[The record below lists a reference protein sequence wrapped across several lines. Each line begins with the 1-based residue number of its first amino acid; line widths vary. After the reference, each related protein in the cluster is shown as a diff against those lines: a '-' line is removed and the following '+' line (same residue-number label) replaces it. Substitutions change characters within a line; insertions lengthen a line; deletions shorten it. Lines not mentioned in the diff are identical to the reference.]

1 MILSRVHITNYKQY
15 GGNQTIEIPQA
26 GTVGVIGTNGVGK
39 TTLFEAIEWALY
51 SPSTIKAADV
61 RPRTWRGNTLVVVE
75 LDDPATGQQYVVE
88 RELGKGSAKAR
99 IYRRDANGYEEKIVD
114 GAAQVTQYVANTLIG
129 LEHSAFVATFFTRQ
143 KELGFFNGSPT
154 ARRREVGKLLGLE
167 IIRDAQERIAEVRKR
182 AQADARSY
190 LSMSEEQAKER
201 DFAAELV
208 SADGAIAIA
217 QREVAEA
224 QGALEIAHQQV
235 AAAQMQL
242 AAIEKLRDD
251 DASLNE
257 QILQKQREHDLAQ
270 QQMMSATQEL
280 ERLEALERERIDL
293 LPIAS
298 QVEELTEK
306 ETAHSERRQRA
317 LRRRELAQA
326 LSAIDLREQ
335 GIQAAIE
342 QAITDT
348 PPPDHNPLWSTTDVT
363 QAVAWA
369 ERIRLDEIE
378 ARTEAIQHAKAVSD
392 NLDQEQKRL
401 ARFLDRVAVLQRQMS
416 DATADG
422 DPAIRIT
429 AIDARL
435 QQVQGS
441 LAAVETTRKRLQTE
455 LQKNER
461 ILSNLEHQHE
471 GEVCPTCHRPFTA
484 DDAAHVT
491 EVFRKEIASLRDQLL
506 VVHQQITANDEQ
518 LRALQPERQRLI
530 ETSKVLDGV
539 RSSLATGQQYVA
551 DQQAA
556 VQQLTEQLS
565 AAIVTAGLSG
575 PPTAEDIDLARGQL
589 TKWQQIVNALKVIKR
604 ALAEL
609 PRLAAER
616 VPVTEEVA
624 ALGEVVY
631 DEAAHR
637 TVIEQLNQARQ
648 AQITALRIDG
658 ELSRKATVEQSK
670 ETAARILG
678 GARQTMATLQDQRSR
693 LGFDPTTLLT
703 AQNEHNRALEHERTA
718 TQHHFRQ
725 QTQLRDAETA
735 RTRITDDRKRLEQ
748 LTRTAEIKRR
758 EADDLDLMY
767 KEFSEFERYAAAWYA
782 PRLGEITS
790 DLVAQVTDGKYD
802 RVDFDNNFSIQ
813 VYDRDDEKYPY
824 ETFSGGERDA
834 IALCARIALSRLIGG
849 ASANP
854 PGFLVLDEVFGSL
867 DLERRQ
873 RLLEMLGMITHADHQ
888 FQQVFI
894 ISHVDDIRTSPI
906 LDEIWQVK
914 ETGDGISQIEVVGA
928 GTDIGEI

>member
-1 MILSRVHITNYKQY
+1 MILTRVRITNYKQY
-15 GGNQTIEIPQA
+15 GGNHTIEIPQA

-51 SPSTIKAADV
+51 SPSSIKAADV
-61 RPRTWRGNTLVVVE
+61 RPRTWRGNTEVVVE
-75 LDDPATGQQYVVE
+75 LDDPATGQQYIVE

-99 IYRRDANGYEEKIVD
+99 IYRRDASGYEAKIVD
-114 GAAQVTQYVANTLIG
+114 GATQVTHYVTNTLIG
-129 LEHSAFVATFFTRQ
+129 LEYSAFVATFFTRQ

-167 IIRDAQERIAEVRKR
+167 IIREAQERIAEERKR

-201 DFAAELV
+201 DFAAELT
-208 SADGAIAIA
+208 SAEGAIAIA
-217 QREVAEA
+217 QREVIEA
-224 QGALEIAHQQV
+224 QSAVEAAHQQV
-235 AAAQMQL
+235 VVARARL
-242 AAIEKLRDD
+242 AETEKLRDE
-251 DASLNE
+251 DAALNE
-257 QILQKQREHDLAQ
+257 QLLQKQREHDLAQ
-270 QQMMSATQEL
+270 QQMVSATQEL
-280 ERLEALERERIDL
+280 GRLESLEMERTDL
-293 LPIAS
+293 LPMAS
-298 QVEELTEK
+298 RVEDLTRK
-306 ETAHSERRQRA
+306 ETAHSEQRQRA

-326 LSAIDLREQ
+326 LTAIDLREQ
-335 GIQAAIE
+335 GIRAAIE

-348 PPPDHNPLWSTTDVT
+348 PPPDRNPLWSTTDIM

-378 ARTEAIQHAKAVSD
+378 ARTDAIQHAKAVGD

-416 DATADG
+416 ETTAAG
-422 DPAIRIT
+422 DPAVRIA

-435 QQVQGS
+435 QQIQGS
-441 LAAVETTRKRLQTE
+441 STAADTTRKRLQTE

-471 GEVCPTCHRPFTA
+471 GEVCPTCQRPFTA

-506 VVHQQITANDEQ
+506 AVHQQITANEEQ
-518 LRALQPERQRLI
+518 LRTLQPERQRLI

-565 AAIVTAGLSG
+565 AAVVTAGLSC
-575 PPTAEDIDLARGQL
+575 PPTAEDIDVAREQL
-589 TKWQQIVNALKVIKR
+589 TAWQQIVNALKVIKR

-648 AQITALRIDG
+648 AQVTALRIDG

-670 ETAARILG
+670 EAAARILG
-678 GARQTMATLQDQRSR
+678 NARQLITTLQDKRSR

-928 GTDIGEI
+928 GTDIGEM